1 MIQHVPLCFSWQTSI
16 KLSYKYLAHIFDKV
30 SAETIYS
37 CKLSITLV
45 FDSCCPVHPFFPTP
59 PNRPPT
65 PSDFLVK
72 LSPPP
77 TLVSLLVFLPS
88 KWAAWEIKERNF
100 TLCWKRK
107 ENYGQCQII
116 ELVLRDALITGGD
129 TEDVSVGARADSL
142 SRSLMS
148 CLERN
153 CSTQTASSLR
163 AGTALA
169 CVCTQFGSNWQNP
182 IDRGDT
188 FMHFYF
194 LYPRQQC
201 I

>member
-1 MIQHVPLCFSWQTSI
+1 M
-16 KLSYKYLAHIFDKV
+16 LS
-30 SAETIYS
+30 
-37 CKLSITLV
+37 
-45 FDSCCPVHPFFPTP
+45 
-59 PNRPPT
+59 RPPLLLHPT
-65 PSDFLVK
+65 NPPHPPLQIFSSNCLLHPL
-72 LSPPP
+72 LS
-77 TLVSLLVFLPS
+77 LSLFLPS

-163 AGTALA
+163 AGKALA